1 MRNDRTPSRRRCQES
16 CDETGIA
23 LITVLL
29 LLVAV
34 TIVGIAALTVT
45 GMEGRLAGF
54 TRSSEA
60 ASTSAESCLDTGMQ
74 VVLQTLDVDA
84 GGALPA
90 AFKDDQVPA
99 GPVPAGNYNTLN
111 GELLGQDNNNPDTPG
126 GSPNLVLTVN
136 NFTVTG
142 DIDRLYVEPKAGT
155 SQAFDEPQTGSTDII
170 YRIDCVSTN
179 AATGTSSRITGVYAC
194 TFNADGCMRAL

>member
-1 MRNDRTPSRRRCQES
+1 M
-16 CDETGIA
+16 
-23 LITVLL
+23 LL